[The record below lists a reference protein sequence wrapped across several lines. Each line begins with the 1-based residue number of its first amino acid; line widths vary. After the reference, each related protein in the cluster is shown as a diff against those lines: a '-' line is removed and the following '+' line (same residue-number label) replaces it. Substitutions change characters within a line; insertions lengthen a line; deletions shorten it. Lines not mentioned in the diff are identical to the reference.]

1 MPLARQLRHRQHIS
15 RLPHQPYPT
24 FLEVKTIP
32 PPKTQSRKRKE
43 NRIVKSYCLLLAH
56 RSKACEIRRRQVK
69 G

>member
-1 MPLARQLRHRQHIS
+1 MPLARQHRHCQHIS
-15 RLPHQPYPT
+15 RLPHQPYHK
-24 FLEVKTIP
+24 FLGVKTIP
-32 PPKTQSRKRKE
+32 PPKTQTRKNKE